1 VNIEKL
7 VGFSVSV
14 DGRGYVG
21 EADITLP
28 ALSLKTE
35 TAPGGAADFKI
46 QAGGMDE
53 MDAVLMFESYPV
65 DVLKQ
70 FGVEGDTMTP
80 LTARG
85 SIRRPGGEEVPALV
99 QMRGLIYQLSGPDWK
114 RGEGAINNE
123 VTVSLRYYRLEVAGE
138 ELVEIDAVNHVRRV
152 GGVDQLE
159 TYRANIGV

>member
-1 VNIEKL
+1 MNIEKL
-7 VGFSVSV
+7 TGFSVSV

-28 ALSLKTE
+28 SLELKTE

-46 QAGGMDE
+46 QSGGLSE
-53 MDAVLMFESYPV
+53 MDAALTFESYPLE
-65 DVLKQ
+65 VLKR
-70 FGVEGDTMTP
+70 FGVEGDTLTP

-85 SIRRPGGEEVPALV
+85 SIRRPNGVEVPVLV
-99 QMRGLIYQLSGPDWK
+99 QMRGLVYQLSGPEWK

-123 VTVSLRYYRLEVAGE
+123 VTVGLRYYRLEVDGE
-138 ELVEIDAVNHVRRV
+138 ELVEVDAVNHVRRI

-159 TYRANIGV
+159 AYRTNIGL